1 MAGIE
6 RTVVLGL
13 MSYIGEDGMHRYA
26 QSGAIVRVHSDHI
39 ERFDRLNV
47 LQGQAPAVE
56 PVSEPS
62 PPKPRSRTRKE
73 D

>member
-6 RTVVLGL
+6 RTVALGL
-13 MSYIGEDGMHRYA
+13 MSYVGEDGKYRWA
-26 QSGAIVRVHSDHI
+26 QSGATVRVHPDHI

-47 LQGQAPAVE
+47 PQGQEPASKSADE
-56 PVSEPS
+56 PAL
-62 PPKPRSRTRKE
+62 PKPRTRTRKE

>member
-13 MSYIGEDGMHRYA
+13 MSYIDEDGKHRHA
-26 QSGAIVRVHSDHI
+26 PSGATVRVHSDHI

-47 LQGQAPAVE
+47 LQGQEPAAE
-56 PVSEPS
+56 PDPT
-62 PPKPRSRTRKE
+62 PKSRTRTRKE